1 LEFDVKKNTSFADTG
16 IDDRCGTYAGY
27 LAHGWR
33 KEMRCEPCFVAQQ
46 KYKRLHDAVYK
57 ENVAKAKR
65 EWFNKNRQKMKEYQ
79 EKWRAENP
87 HKVKKSLMESRA
99 RNKET
104 YLAYQRKWQKAHP
117 EKARKSNRKRRAVR
131 NRVDAEPYTT
141 EEVLAL
147 YGTNCHLCG
156 LPIDLEAPR
165 HVGYKGWENGL
176 HLDHDTPIFLGG
188 ADMISNVKPAHGR
201 CNLAKRRK

>member
-1 LEFDVKKNTSFADTG
+1 MKKNTSFADTG

-27 LAHGWR
+27 LAHNKR
-33 KEMRCEPCFVAQQ
+33 KDKMCNPCFMAQQ
-46 KYKRLHDAVYK
+46 EYKRWHGVAYRESVKIAHRKWYENNLEKVKIDQAV
-57 ENVAKAKR
+57 
-65 EWFNKNRQKMKEYQ
+65 
-79 EKWRAENP
+79 WRAKNP
-87 HKVKKSLMESRA
+87 DKVKKSEMKSRA

-104 YLAYQRKWQKAHP
+104 YLAYQRKWAKDNP
-117 EKARKSNRKRRAVR
+117 EIARIKSRKRRAVR

-147 YGTNCHLCG
+147 YGTDCHLCG

-176 HLDHDTPIFLGG
+176 HLDHDTPISLGG
-188 ADMISNVKPAHGR
+188 ADTISNVKPAHGR